1 MAVITD
7 DHQAEQE
14 AILPRV
20 RPLRLL
26 RWFAAVLALVA
37 GATCLLLLLVWD
49 DFNDGVILSAAAFAL
64 VANACLVLAALMP
77 DARAAQVHLL
87 SEMMGQSG
95 EGQMVTGRD
104 GRVLYMNKAAEG
116 FFGAAGPEADLGQ
129 LVGSDGTVAQTL
141 RRLQADALSGTSSQD
156 ECRLTVPNGEI
167 HGLEL
172 RVHPIGDPAD
182 KVAWYLAEA
191 TARQE
196 LREVLRNEQA
206 LLTDFL
212 DNAPVGFYSVDQEGH
227 FVLSNNTL
235 ANWLGYRPDE
245 LAAGQDLRSV
255 MVRDSTVLLPGQGE
269 AEGVGQS
276 SRFWDVTFLARNGE
290 TFQAQITQ
298 SVVGDAAKGEART
311 RSVVRNLSLER
322 QRRSALQTAERR
334 FQEFFDHAPVAVL
347 LLDAEAVIL
356 EANIA
361 FASLLPEGE
370 TAAER
375 SLFDFVNEDDRE
387 YVARQLR
394 AAWANEPSSG
404 PLEVALFAGRG
415 QRQMELYASGM
426 TDAGGGVSGILLHL
440 IDNTTQKNLEL
451 QFAQSQKMQAVGQLA
466 GGVAHDFN
474 NLLTAMIGHC
484 DLLLLRARPGDE
496 IFPDIMQVKQ
506 NANRAANLVRQL
518 LAFSRQQT
526 LHPKVLSLTD
536 VLAEVT
542 HLVRRLIGEN
552 IELRIEHGRDLGLVK
567 VDQVQFEQVV
577 INLAVNA
584 RDAMT
589 EGGIL
594 KISTSNVSWQ
604 ESRDL
609 GNGLIQPDEYIK
621 VQVQDT
627 GKGIKKEDMGRI
639 FEPFFTTKKPGTG
652 AGSGTGLGLSTVFGI
667 VKQTGGYIFPESDT
681 GAGTTFS
688 IYLPRYIPTVDDVTA
703 AKRDEEEGQPKDL
716 TGKGK
721 ILLVE
726 DEEAVRM
733 FAARAL
739 RNKGYTVLEADCG
752 EAALAHFNEQK
763 GEIDLLVSDVVMPQ
777 MDGPTLIREVRKQRP
792 DLKVIF
798 ISGYAEEAFRRNLD
812 PDSEFEL
819 LPKPFSLKQ
828 LAGRVKDIIGA

>member
-1 MAVITD
+1 M
-7 DHQAEQE
+7 
-14 AILPRV
+14 
-20 RPLRLL
+20 
-26 RWFAAVLALVA
+26 
-37 GATCLLLLLVWD
+37 
-49 DFNDGVILSAAAFAL
+49 
-64 VANACLVLAALMP
+64 
-77 DARAAQVHLL
+77 
-87 SEMMGQSG
+87 
-95 EGQMVTGRD
+95 
-104 GRVLYMNKAAEG
+104 
-116 FFGAAGPEADLGQ
+116 
-129 LVGSDGTVAQTL
+129 
-141 RRLQADALSGTSSQD
+141 
-156 ECRLTVPNGEI
+156 
-167 HGLEL
+167 
-172 RVHPIGDPAD
+172 
-182 KVAWYLAEA
+182 
-191 TARQE
+191 
-196 LREVLRNEQA
+196 
-206 LLTDFL
+206 
-212 DNAPVGFYSVDQEGH
+212 
-227 FVLSNNTL
+227 
-235 ANWLGYRPDE
+235 
-245 LAAGQDLRSV
+245 
-255 MVRDSTVLLPGQGE
+255 
-269 AEGVGQS
+269 
-276 SRFWDVTFLARNGE
+276 
-290 TFQAQITQ
+290 
-298 SVVGDAAKGEART
+298 
-311 RSVVRNLSLER
+311 
-322 QRRSALQTAERR
+322 
-334 FQEFFDHAPVAVL
+334 
-347 LLDAEAVIL
+347 
-356 EANIA
+356 
-361 FASLLPEGE
+361 
-370 TAAER
+370 
-375 SLFDFVNEDDRE
+375 
-387 YVARQLR
+387 
-394 AAWANEPSSG
+394 
-404 PLEVALFAGRG
+404 
-415 QRQMELYASGM
+415 
-426 TDAGGGVSGILLHL
+426 
-440 IDNTTQKNLEL
+440 
-451 QFAQSQKMQAVGQLA
+451 
-466 GGVAHDFN
+466 
-474 NLLTAMIGHC
+474 
-484 DLLLLRARPGDE
+484 
-496 IFPDIMQVKQ
+496 
-506 NANRAANLVRQL
+506 

-652 AGSGTGLGLSTVFGI
+652 AGSCTGLGLSTVFGI

-688 IYLPRYIPTVDDVTA
+688 IYLPRYIPTVDDVAA
-703 AKRDEEEGQPKDL
+703 AKRDEEEDQPKDL

>member
-129 LVGSDGTVAQTL
+129 LAGSDGTVAQTL

-255 MVRDSTVLLPGQGE
+255 MVRDNTVLLPGQGE

-311 RSVVRNLSLER
+311 RSAVRNLSLER

-506 NANRAANLVRQL
+506 NANRAANLVR
-518 LAFSRQQT
+518 
-526 LHPKVLSLTD
+526 
-536 VLAEVT
+536 
-542 HLVRRLIGEN
+542 
-552 IELRIEHGRDLGLVK
+552 
-567 VDQVQFEQVV
+567 
-577 INLAVNA
+577 
-584 RDAMT
+584 
-589 EGGIL
+589 
-594 KISTSNVSWQ
+594 
-604 ESRDL
+604 
-609 GNGLIQPDEYIK
+609 
-621 VQVQDT
+621 
-627 GKGIKKEDMGRI
+627 
-639 FEPFFTTKKPGTG
+639 
-652 AGSGTGLGLSTVFGI
+652 
-667 VKQTGGYIFPESDT
+667 
-681 GAGTTFS
+681 
-688 IYLPRYIPTVDDVTA
+688 
-703 AKRDEEEGQPKDL
+703 
-716 TGKGK
+716 
-721 ILLVE
+721 
-726 DEEAVRM
+726 
-733 FAARAL
+733 
-739 RNKGYTVLEADCG
+739 
-752 EAALAHFNEQK
+752 
-763 GEIDLLVSDVVMPQ
+763 
-777 MDGPTLIREVRKQRP
+777 
-792 DLKVIF
+792 
-798 ISGYAEEAFRRNLD
+798 
-812 PDSEFEL
+812 
-819 LPKPFSLKQ
+819 
-828 LAGRVKDIIGA
+828 